1 MEERWEADHVL
12 SHSDG
17 GAHSVENYLAAHT
30 LCNNYRWNYSP
41 EEFQWV
47 LKIGV
52 WARRHME
59 NDTQFG
65 SEMLRRFFDYEIRR
79 AKRRRKK

>member
-1 MEERWEADHVL
+1 LD
-12 SHSDG
+12 
-17 GAHSVENYLAAHT
+17 NYLAAHS

-52 WARRHME
+52 WARLVME
-59 NDTQFG
+59 QGNSLGQ
-65 SEMLRRFFDYEIRR
+65 EMAERFCATERRRI
-79 AKRRRKK
+79 RRRKS